1 MAQYTEHFG
10 LHQWESADP
19 FLRTDFNTD
28 FSRLDTVLDRLRGN
42 GEANAYDIYNLML
55 QNHYEGKYT
64 GYKKGLLFSAFRE
77 DEAAGALRAPQVFL
91 TGGRLALYGA
101 EQGDIDLGYY
111 DKVGSKSE
119 RTSAEHSPDHGGLWT
134 GFTCRVFNNS
144 SSDSTKT
151 YAVTARLMVN
161 GAELAAVTASTG
173 PLESHDA
180 EDLLLKWPE
189 PLPVGAR
196 DLCSVRLTCDSS
208 LGLLYPAANGE
219 SAGAGGVFHFTP
231 VTAATGWFRAT
242 YAGVPG
248 AEAVLAWIRHTGGSM
263 ALSVTDG
270 TGKRHVFSPTETR
283 STAGLDG
290 TACTESAF
298 LLRTGFAAGDW
309 TVELT
314 LDRQEAE
321 TMEVLD
327 YGLVIA

>member
-10 LHQWESADP
+10 LHQWESTDP

-111 DKVGSKSE
+111 DDVGEKSE
-119 RTSAEHSPDHGGLWT
+119 RTSPERSPDHGGLWT
-134 GFTCRVFNNS
+134 GFTCQVFNYN
-144 SSDSTKT
+144 DAIMAHT
-151 YAVTARLMVN
+151 VTARAMVN
-161 GAELAAVTASTG
+161 GAERSVTTAVTPELNYRNS
-173 PLESHDA
+173 A
-180 EDLLLKWPE
+180 ELLLEWPE
-189 PLPVGAR
+189 PLQTGAR
-196 DLCSVRLTCDSS
+196 DLCSVRLTVGNN
-208 LGLLYPAANGE
+208 LGYLYPAAGDRN
-219 SAGAGGVFHFTP
+219 GAGGVFHFTP
-231 VTAATGWFRAT
+231 VTGSTGWFRAV
-242 YAGVPG
+242 YAGVP
-248 AEAVLAWIRHTGGSM
+248 AADSVLAWVRHTGGSM
-263 ALSVTDG
+263 ALAITDG
-270 TGKRHVFSPTETR
+270 GGYRQVLTPTETR
-283 STAGLDG
+283 TAVALDG
-290 TACTESAF
+290 TPCTESAF
-298 LLRTGFAAGDW
+298 LLRSGFAAGDW
-309 TVELT
+309 TVELI
-314 LDRQEAE
+314 LRRLEAE

>member
-10 LHQWESADP
+10 LHQWESTDP

-111 DKVGSKSE
+111 DDVGEKSE
-119 RTSAEHSPDHGGLWT
+119 RTSPERSPDHGGLWT
-134 GFTCRVFNNS
+134 GFTCRVFNYN
-144 SSDSTKT
+144 DPMAHT
-151 YAVTARLMVN
+151 VTARAMVN
-161 GAELAAVTASTG
+161 GVERSVATAVTPELNYRNSAELL
-173 PLESHDA
+173 LE
-180 EDLLLKWPE
+180 WPE
-189 PLPVGAR
+189 PLQTGAR
-196 DLCSVRLTCDSS
+196 DVCSVRFTVETSH
-208 LGLLYPAANGE
+208 GYLYPAAGDRV
-219 SAGAGGVFHFTP
+219 GAGGVFHFTP
-231 VTAATGWFRAT
+231 VTGATGWFRAV
-242 YAGVPG
+242 YAGVP
-248 AEAVLAWIRHTGGSM
+248 AADSVLAWVRHTGGKM
-263 ALSVTDG
+263 ALAITDG
-270 TGKRHVFSPTETR
+270 GGYRQVLAPTETR
-283 STAGLDG
+283 STVGLDG
-290 TACTESAF
+290 TPCTESAF
-298 LLRTGFAAGDW
+298 LLRSGFAAGDW
-309 TVELT
+309 TVELI
-314 LDRQEAE
+314 LRRLEAE

>member
-10 LHQWESADP
+10 LHQWESTDP

-111 DKVGSKSE
+111 DDVGEKSE
-119 RTSAEHSPDHGGLWT
+119 RTSPERSPDHGGLWT
-134 GFTCRVFNNS
+134 GFTCQVFNYN
-144 SSDSTKT
+144 DAIMAHT
-151 YAVTARLMVN
+151 VTARAMVN
-161 GAELAAVTASTG
+161 GAERSVTTAVTPELNYRNS
-173 PLESHDA
+173 A
-180 EDLLLKWPE
+180 ELLLEWPE
-189 PLPVGAR
+189 PLQTGAR
-196 DLCSVRLTCDSS
+196 DVCSVRLTVETSH
-208 LGLLYPAANGE
+208 GYLYPAAGDRV
-219 SAGAGGVFHFTP
+219 GAGGVFHFTP
-231 VTAATGWFRAT
+231 VTGATGWFRAV
-242 YAGVPG
+242 YAGVP
-248 AEAVLAWIRHTGGSM
+248 AADSVLAWVRHTGGKM
-263 ALSVTDG
+263 ALAITDG
-270 TGKRHVFSPTETR
+270 DGYRQVLAPTETR
-283 STAGLDG
+283 TAVALDG
-290 TACTESAF
+290 TPCTESAF
-298 LLRTGFAAGDW
+298 LLRSGFAAGDW
-309 TVELT
+309 TVELI
-314 LDRQEAE
+314 LRRLEAE

>member
-55 QNHYEGKYT
+55 QNHYEGKYN

-77 DEAAGALRAPQVFL
+77 DEAAGALRAPEVFL

-134 GFTCRVFNNS
+134 GFTCRVFN
-144 SSDSTKT
+144 DSYDTPASYT
-151 YAVTARLMVN
+151 ITAHALVN
-161 GAELAAVTASTG
+161 GVEQSVCSAATQILNSRNT
-173 PLESHDA
+173 
-180 EDLLLKWPE
+180 EDLLLEWPE
-189 PLPVGAR
+189 PLQTGAR
-196 DLCSVRLTCDSS
+196 DACSVRLSANNTN
-208 LGLLYPAANGE
+208 GLLYPASGGE
-219 SAGAGGVFHFTP
+219 SSGAGGVFHFTP
-231 VTAATGWFRAT
+231 VTGSTGWFRAT
-242 YAGVPG
+242 YAGVPE

-263 ALSVTDG
+263 ALAITDG
-270 TGKRHVFSPTETR
+270 VGKRHVLTPTETR
-283 STAGLDG
+283 TDSALDG

-298 LLRTGFAAGDW
+298 LLRDGFAAGDW